1 MLHTRGPGSFESVLG
16 VNGKTQAIGFS
27 WSQQSEHHKLL
38 CEKGTKKVQ
47 PSAEKGKVEY

>member
-1 MLHTRGPGSFESVLG
+1 MLHTRSPGSFESVLG

-27 WSQQSEHHKLL
+27 RSQQPEHHELL
-38 CEKGTKKVQ
+38 CKKGTKEVQ